1 MFGIIA
7 KFLQQKFGNILPYF
21 QGKNLAVLCLK
32 YVIAHKTLFSPSFR
46 RENTTIGMPY
56 FHNENPVEF
65 CVWCAMVHWQGFMPV
80 YTAHANML
88 ILGRVEASQSFKYID
103 TCCIHGE
110 TDVTW

>member
-1 MFGIIA
+1 
-7 KFLQQKFGNILPYF
+7 
-21 QGKNLAVLCLK
+21 
-32 YVIAHKTLFSPSFR
+32 
-46 RENTTIGMPY
+46 MPY

-65 CVWCAMVHWQGFMPV
+65 CVWCAMVHWQGFVIV